1 MLIQRELGGTGMR
14 VSRLGLGTVKF
25 GRNEQVKYPAGFDLP
40 SDREITALLDQAMA
54 AGVNLI
60 DTAPA
65 YGGSEQRLG
74 KLLPER
80 DRWLLCTKVGEIFEA
95 GSSRFDF
102 SAGHTRASVESSLR
116 RLRSDR
122 LDIVLIHSHGND
134 LDILDH
140 SDCLETLTRL
150 RERGLI
156 RAIGMSSKTVAG
168 GLRAIDRVDVLM
180 LTYNRADTSQAEVIE
195 AAHKAGKGVL
205 IKKGLASGHA
215 LKGHSVSAA
224 ETFRFLLQPP
234 GVSSIIVGTINPSH
248 LRENIA
254 AVEAVPA
261 AAA

>member
-1 MLIQRELGGTGMR
+1 
-14 VSRLGLGTVKF
+14 
-25 GRNEQVKYPAGFDLP
+25 
-40 SDREITALLDQAMA
+40 
-54 AGVNLI
+54 
-60 DTAPA
+60 
-65 YGGSEQRLG
+65 
-74 KLLPER
+74 
-80 DRWLLCTKVGEIFEA
+80 
-95 GSSRFDF
+95 
-102 SAGHTRASVESSLR
+102 
-116 RLRSDR
+116 
-122 LDIVLIHSHGND
+122 
-134 LDILDH
+134 
-140 SDCLETLTRL
+140 
-150 RERGLI
+150 
-156 RAIGMSSKTVAG
+156 AG